1 MPEGLPIDRITVRGS
16 SKNTMTPDDITA
28 VLNEL
33 FEEGLRSNPPESWQV
48 EDGNSRLLL
57 LLSED
62 QTWLRVLISIA
73 PAQDAQP
80 FFQQL
85 LEANFDETQ
94 ETRYALYQ
102 QVLWGVFQHDIRTL
116 TAADLRQAIARLVQL
131 QRQGLSES
139 FNRVA
144 EAQIRQ
150 IIYAA
155 KLQGQSLESTMK
167 TLERFY
173 EEGVMGEINQSPDQR
188 ETVLGA
194 WRYQLERLW
203 NEVDNEP

>member
-1 MPEGLPIDRITVRGS
+1 
-16 SKNTMTPDDITA
+16 MTPDEITA
-28 VLNEL
+28 LLNEL
-33 FEEGLRSNPPESWQV
+33 FQEGLRANPPQNWQV

-73 PAQDAQP
+73 PAADAQP
-80 FFQQL
+80 FWEQL
-85 LEANFDETQ
+85 LEANFDATQ
-94 ETRYALYQ
+94 ETRYALHQ
-102 QVLWGVFQHDIRTL
+102 RVLWGVFQHDIQTL
-116 TAADLRQAIARLVQL
+116 TEADLRRAIARLIDL
-131 QRQGLSES
+131 QRQGLSDS

-155 KLQGQSLESTMK
+155 KLQGQSLESTMQ

-173 EEGVMGEINQSPDQR
+173 QEGMLGEISQSPEQR
-188 ETVLGA
+188 EAVLGA
-194 WRYQLERLW
+194 WRSQLERFW
-203 NEVDNEP
+203 DEVGDEG

>member
-1 MPEGLPIDRITVRGS
+1 
-16 SKNTMTPDDITA
+16 MTPDDVT
-28 VLNEL
+28 VLLNEL
-33 FEEGLRSNPPESWQV
+33 FEEGVRCNPPESWQV

-73 PAQDAQP
+73 QAQDAQP
-80 FFQQL
+80 FLQQL

-102 QVLWGVFQHDIRTL
+102 QVLWGVFQHPVATL
-116 TAADLRQAIARLVQL
+116 TLEDLRQAIARLVQM
-131 QRQGLSES
+131 QRKGLSDT
-139 FNRVA
+139 FNQVA

-173 EEGVMGEINQSPDQR
+173 HEGVMGEISQEADQR
-188 ETVLGA
+188 DTVLEA

-203 NEVDNEP
+203 NEVADEA